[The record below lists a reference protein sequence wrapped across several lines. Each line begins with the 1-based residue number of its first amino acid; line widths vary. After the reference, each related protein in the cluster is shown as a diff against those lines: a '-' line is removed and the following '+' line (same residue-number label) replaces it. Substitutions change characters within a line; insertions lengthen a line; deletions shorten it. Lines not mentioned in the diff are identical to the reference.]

1 MTSAKKIKGKKLM
14 DYQREN
20 IDIEPVY
27 QDIEIYSIHSINK
40 EDLSFEVHCSSG
52 TYVRSICRDLALKTN
67 NGGCMKSLQRT
78 AVGRFTIDMAQ
89 KIEDEPVLYPV
100 SMVLDHLPFVEY
112 ESILEVYQGKQI
124 HLNQDEPLVCITE
137 NNEPVAIYE
146 NIGNGIYK
154 SKRGLW

>member
-1 MTSAKKIKGKKLM
+1 M

-89 KIEDEPVLYPV
+89 KKLKM
-100 SMVLDHLPFVEY
+100 SLFC
-112 ESILEVYQGKQI
+112 ILF
-124 HLNQDEPLVCITE
+124 
-137 NNEPVAIYE
+137 
-146 NIGNGIYK
+146 
-154 SKRGLW
+154 LWF